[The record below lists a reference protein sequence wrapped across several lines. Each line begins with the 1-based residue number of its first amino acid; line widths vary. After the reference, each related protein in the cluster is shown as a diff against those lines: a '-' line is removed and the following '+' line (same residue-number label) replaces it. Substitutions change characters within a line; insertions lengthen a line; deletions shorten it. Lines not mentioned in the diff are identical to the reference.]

1 MYLFFAK
8 YRCGSTNNGPLQT
21 LDKLLQLSEPQLKNK
36 MIVLEEFLNLHTI
49 RADDYLQQL
58 Y

>member
-21 LDKLLQLSEPQLKNK
+21 LDKLLYLSEPQLKNK

-49 RADDYLQQL
+49 RADDYLQ
-58 Y
+58 